1 MSVPK
6 KNGKLRL
13 VIDYR
18 QFNEITVKDRTLLLL
33 ITEIKDRLYGAKWF
47 ITLNLKEKYYYIRIK
62 PENEWKTAFRIKY
75 GLYKYLIMLFG
86 LINVSAFF

>member
-18 QFNEITVKDRTLLLL
+18 QFNEIIVKDKILLLF

-47 ITLNLKEKYYYIRIK
+47 ITLDLKEKYYYIRIK
-62 PENEWKTAFRIKY
+62 LKNK
-75 GLYKYLIMLFG
+75 
-86 LINVSAFF
+86 